1 MTSGSSAIKP
11 VPLRKQRDYRLLLSA
26 RAVTETG
33 TEVSRLAVPL
43 TAAVLL
49 GASPVQMG
57 VLTAATS
64 LPYLLIGLQAG
75 ALADRL
81 RRHRPVMVACD
92 TVSAVAMATIP
103 AAWIT
108 GLLSVP
114 WLIAVAFVVGTCSVI
129 FRTVNFPHLATVIH
143 ESQRT
148 EALAGFQSAFAVA
161 TVAGPGLAGL
171 LVHLITAPF
180 ALLVDAVSFLAS
192 AFLIR
197 SIKTPEN
204 HTPAAPRGM
213 WTEIREGLGTV
224 ARHPVLRA
232 LCAAGITINFFG
244 SVYMALFVIYALTVV
259 GLPAGLVGA
268 ITAFFGV
275 GGLLGAALVPRLTR
289 RFGENRVLACSA
301 LLFPVDFVVA
311 ALASGPV
318 WRSFLFLA
326 ASAAISGTAVVAFS
340 VCMGAITLRETPAE
354 LRGRVSA
361 TQSFMIQGVVT
372 LGGLAGGLAGE
383 LLGLRPVFWISAAG
397 VLTTIAWIWLSPLR
411 RSPASVAPAAP
422 PSPATPAGPDD
433 PDDPGRPR

>member
-1 MTSGSSAIKP
+1 MTPGSPAIKP
-11 VPLRKQRDYRLLLSA
+11 VPLRRQRDYRFLLSA

-49 GASPVQMG
+49 GASPTEMG

-92 TVSAVAMATIP
+92 TVSALAMATIP

-108 GLLSVP
+108 GLLGVP
-114 WLIAVAFVVGTCSVI
+114 WLVAVAFVVGTCSVI
-129 FRTVNFPHLATVIH
+129 FRAVNFPHLATVIH

-171 LVHLITAPF
+171 LVQLITAPF
-180 ALLVDAVSFLAS
+180 AILVDALSFLAS

-197 SIKTPEN
+197 SIEAPEN

-224 ARHPVLRA
+224 AGHPVLRA
-232 LCAAGITINFFG
+232 LCAAGVTINFFG
-244 SVYMALFVIYALTVV
+244 SVYMALFVLYALTVV
-259 GLPAGLVGA
+259 GLPAGLIGA
-268 ITAFFGV
+268 ITACFGV
-275 GGLLGAALVPRLTR
+275 GGLLGAAVVPRLTR

-318 WRSFLFLA
+318 WRSFLLLA
-326 ASAAISGTAVVAFS
+326 ASAVISGVAVVAFA

-354 LRGRVSA
+354 LRGRVNA
-361 TQSFMIQGVVT
+361 TQSFMVQGVLT

-397 VLTTIAWIWLSPLR
+397 VLTTIVWIWLSPLR
-411 RSPASVAPAAP
+411 HSSLPVPETPDAPAH
-422 PSPATPAGPDD
+422 TG
-433 PDDPGRPR
+433 

>member
-1 MTSGSSAIKP
+1 MTSGSSSIKP

-49 GASPVQMG
+49 GASPAQMG

-75 ALADRL
+75 AFADRL

-103 AAWIT
+103 VAWIT
-108 GLLSVP
+108 GVLSVP
-114 WLIAVAFVVGTCSVI
+114 WLVAVAFVVGTCTVI
-129 FRTVNFPHLATVIH
+129 FRAVNFPHLATVIH

-197 SIKTPEN
+197 SIKAPES

-275 GGLLGAALVPRLTR
+275 GGLLGAALVSRLTR

-301 LLFPVDFVVA
+301 LLFPVDFAVA

-318 WRSFLFLA
+318 WRSFLLLA
-326 ASAAISGTAVVAFS
+326 ASAVTSGVAVVAFA
-340 VCMGAITLRETPAE
+340 VCMGAITLRETPAG
-354 LRGRVSA
+354 LRGRVNA
-361 TQSFMIQGVVT
+361 TQSFMVQGVLT

-397 VLTTIAWIWLSPLR
+397 VLTTIVWIWLSPLR
-411 RSPASVAPAAP
+411 HSSVPVPVPVPVSAPAPASACDEAAP
-422 PSPATPAGPDD
+422 TP
-433 PDDPGRPR
+433 

>member
-1 MTSGSSAIKP
+1 MKGYLHSYEVFPSKFPEAGKGRIAVTPVTPVAKQ

-49 GASPVQMG
+49 GASPTQMG

-103 AAWIT
+103 VAWIT

-129 FRTVNFPHLATVIH
+129 FRAVNFPHLVTVVH

-171 LVHLITAPF
+171 LVQLITAPF
-180 ALLVDAVSFLAS
+180 AILVDAVSFLAS

-197 SIKTPEN
+197 SIRAPEN
-204 HTPAAPRGM
+204 HTPVPPRGM

-224 ARHPVLRA
+224 AGHPTLRA
-232 LCAAGITINFFG
+232 LCGAGITINFFG
-244 SVYMALFVIYALTVV
+244 SVYMALFVIYALNVI

-268 ITAFFGV
+268 VTAFFGV
-275 GGLLGAALVPRLTR
+275 GGLLGAAIVPRLIGR
-289 RFGENRVLACSA
+289 YGENRILACSV
-301 LLFPVDFVVA
+301 LLFPVDFVIA

-318 WRSFLFLA
+318 WRSFLLLSTSA
-326 ASAAISGTAVVAFS
+326 VASGVAVVAFS

-354 LRGRVSA
+354 LRGRVNA
-361 TQSFMIQGVVT
+361 TQSFMIQGVLT

-383 LLGLRPVFWISAAG
+383 LLGLRPMFWISATG
-397 VLTTIAWIWLSPLR
+397 LLTTIAWIWLSPLR
-411 RSPASVAPAAP
+411 HSPAAP
-422 PSPATPAGPDD
+422 
-433 PDDPGRPR
+433 